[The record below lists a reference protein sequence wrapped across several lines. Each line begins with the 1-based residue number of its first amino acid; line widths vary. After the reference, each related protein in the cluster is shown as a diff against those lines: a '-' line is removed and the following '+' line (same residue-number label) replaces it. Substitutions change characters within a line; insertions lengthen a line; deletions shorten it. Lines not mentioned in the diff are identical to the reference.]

1 MILHA
6 AALDMFLSCVYLWD
20 LTLVW
25 QGRKVWCSST
35 TAHVWAWLLFG
46 LVSGVACVALEHRGD
61 VGKLR
66 HWSWETIRSAN
77 YPESCWSCF
86 ELHSSVLLTT
96 LCVAEHHNLFFN
108 PFTSFPSIHT
118 PKLEYILNQSEAQ
131 MKTRAVLSKQLLFF
145 SISLVAFYLNS
156 FLNSYT

>member
-1 MILHA
+1 
-6 AALDMFLSCVYLWD
+6 MFLSCVYLWD
-20 LTLVW
+20 FTLVW
-25 QGRKVWCSST
+25 QGRKVWC
-35 TAHVWAWLLFG
+35 
-46 LVSGVACVALEHRGD
+46 LVSDAVAQLLMFGRGFCLVWFLALPVWLWSMGD

-77 YPESCWSCF
+77 YPESNWSCF

-131 MKTRAVLSKQLLFF
+131 MKTRAVLSKQILFF